1 MGTYR
6 KRFNEKAR
14 SGQIKKQNE
23 LKKIRNKQ
31 FTRHIDDSGDSEKNN
46 TNVEE
51 DLDTNK
57 SIIVPVTES
66 EKQSRKRKLHDQ
78 IFNEQKESKISRQKK
93 KRLEKYIDHQFAR
106 EEKKEVIKNLQ
117 KFKNLDQDMFISS
130 KKIGLGSKAIDEEM
144 EVAMLKNVTSESEN
158 DIDYSE
164 SASGSDE
171 GDDDDFEKKYGDFGN
186 SGNTFIDN
194 RTTSAVPTFG
204 FGFNNIKVNNS
215 NESAKKTSSEPKVK
229 YNWKQ
234 NVKNIEKEQQKLA
247 NENDFESS
255 EESSSGNESSNS
267 EEEEE
272 IKDSKATAKEFKEW
286 AKNKMKELDNDEEG
300 NTVQKEYYIPN
311 IKVDPVVHEEDLDD
325 GLRETYIP
333 VQENLQRKI
342 VQVTVNRTDLIK
354 KQRENL
360 PVFKEEHTIMEAIHH
375 NDIVIIC
382 GETGSG
388 KTTQLPQF
396 LYENGY
402 GSKDNED
409 FSGMIAITQ
418 PRRVAAVSM
427 ANRVGDEMGDHKD
440 AVAHQIRFDNTVDS
454 VKTKMKFMTD
464 GVLLREMM
472 QDFKLT
478 KYSAIIID
486 EAHERN
492 INTDILIGMLSRC
505 VRFRQQENLKNPEQT
520 KKLKLIIMSAT
531 LRVAD
536 FSENKNLFA
545 IPPPIINVESR
556 QFPVAVHFNK
566 KTPYDYQ
573 EETFKKACK
582 IHQKL
587 PKGGI
592 LIFLTGQQEILQ
604 MCKRLKKEFPF
615 PGEVNNK
622 SKRRRGRKPEVIK
635 VDANKEDI
643 EVEDIDLSIK
653 VVADDDDK
661 SEHKS
666 KYYEDDIKA
675 EELNDDASGSE
686 NLNDDDEEEE
696 EGFEESL
703 DEDQTPNDP
712 LYVLPLYSLLPT
724 KEQLKV
730 FEEPPNGARI
740 CIVATNVAET
750 SITIP
755 NIKYVVDCGRSKER
769 KYDQEKNV
777 QSFEIDWISKASSNQ
792 RSGRAGRTGPGHCYK
807 LYSSAIYES
816 AFEDFSKPEIL
827 RMPIENV
834 VLLMK
839 SMNIH
844 NIMNFPF
851 PTLPDKESLG
861 KAIKLLKYLGALE
874 NEKITP
880 LGKKMSLFP
889 LNPRFSKM
897 LLLSND
903 SKILPYVISIV
914 CGLTIGDPFI
924 DLNSILTSKKKVE
937 DEMANDDENYRIS
950 KEDEEEIKKESYKYN
965 KNTNKFTKLDPFS
978 DIFKLLSC
986 ICALD
991 YVKKE
996 QLDKFFADHYVR
1008 SKIMLEIMKLRKQ
1021 IVSIIKINSNDESLS
1036 NINNDSLKT
1045 EKPTELQIK
1054 LLKQII
1060 CSGFVD
1066 QVAIRGDVLY
1076 PDELQIGNNTSIS
1089 KIPYV
1094 PVLQSKENIE
1104 SITELFAYIHPGSI
1118 INACGQ
1124 LPPKFLIYNTLLKN
1138 QDGTR
1143 TRMFPLC
1150 DIKSLPLVNIANN
1163 TSLISYSKP
1172 ITNLS
1177 VKPKDISISERLCY
1191 VIPHFGDNDN
1201 DLRVSFD
1208 LNPVYVKQKRING
1221 EWKVVQFINSK

>member
-14 SGQIKKQNE
+14 SGQIKKQNA

-31 FTRHIDDSGDSEKNN
+31 FTRHLEEEVNEENKKNDSNDD
-46 TNVEE
+46 E
-51 DLDTNK
+51 DEDTNK
-57 SIIVPVTES
+57 EILVPVAED
-66 EKQSRKRKLHDQ
+66 EKLSRKRKLHDQ
-78 IFNEQKESKISRQKK
+78 IFKDQQETKISKQKR

-106 EEKKEVIKNLQ
+106 EEKKDVIKNLQ
-117 KFKNLDQDMFISS
+117 KFKDLDQDMFISS
-130 KKIGLGSKAIDEEM
+130 KKIGLGTKAIDEEM
-144 EVAMLKNVTSESEN
+144 EVAMLKNVISESE
-158 DIDYSE
+158 DSGSE
-164 SASGSDE
+164 SD
-171 GDDDDFEKKYGDFGN
+171 GDDDFDQKYGDFGG
-186 SGNTFIDN
+186 SSNTFIDN
-194 RTTSAVPTFG
+194 RTQSSTPAFSFG

-215 NESAKKTSSEPKVK
+215 VETKKSLSSEPKVK

-234 NVKNIEKEQQKLA
+234 NMKQMEKDQIKLN

-255 EESSSGNESSNS
+255 DEESQNEDKIEDNKFEYSQREADD
-267 EEEEE
+267 EEERE
-272 IKDSKATAKEFKEW
+272 SKSVAKEFKDW
-286 AKNKMKELDNDEEG
+286 ATNQMKVLN
-300 NTVQKEYYIPN
+300 NTEDGDAEKEYYIPN
-311 IKVDPVVHEEDLDD
+311 IKVDQVVHEEDFDD
-325 GLRETYIP
+325 GLKESLIP
-333 VQENLQRKI
+333 VQENLKRKI
-342 VQVTVNRTDLIK
+342 VQVAVSRTNEIK

-360 PVFKEEHTIMEAIHH
+360 PVYKEEHTIMEAIHH

-402 GSKDNED
+402 GASENED
-409 FSGMIAITQ
+409 FGGMIGITQ

-427 ANRVGDEMGDHKD
+427 ANRVGNEMGDHKA
-440 AVAHQIRFDNTVDS
+440 AVAHQIRFDNTVDDL
-454 VKTKMKFMTD
+454 KTKMKFMTD

-505 VRFRQQENLKNPEQT
+505 VRFREKENLKNPEKT
-520 KKLKLIIMSAT
+520 KRLKLIIMSAT

-536 FSENKNLFA
+536 FSENKNLFS

-556 QFPVAVHFNK
+556 QFPVSVHFNK
-566 KTPYDYQ
+566 KTAYDYQ
-573 EETFKKACK
+573 EEAFKKACK

-592 LIFLTGQQEILQ
+592 LMFLTGQQEILQ
-604 MCKRLKKEFPF
+604 MCKRLRKEFPF
-615 PGEVNNK
+615 PDQLDKK
-622 SKRRRGRKPEVIK
+622 SRRRGKKPTDIK
-635 VDANKEDI
+635 LDANHEDI

-653 VVADDDDK
+653 VVDEDEERK
-661 SEHKS
+661 KS

-675 EELNDDASGSE
+675 EEMNDEVSSVE
-686 NLNDDDEEEE
+686 SSDDDE

-730 FEEPPNGARI
+730 FEDPPKGARI

-755 NIKYVVDCGRSKER
+755 NMKYVIDCGRSKER
-769 KYDQEKNV
+769 KYDQEKNI
-777 QSFEIDWISKASSNQ
+777 QSFEIDWISKASANQ

-816 AFEDFSKPEIL
+816 SFEDFSKPEIL

-851 PTLPDKESLG
+851 PTLPDKESLS

-874 NEKITP
+874 EEKITP

-903 SKILPYVISIV
+903 VSILPYVISIV
-914 CGLTIGDPFI
+914 CGLTIGNPFI
-924 DLNSILTSKKKVE
+924 DLNSILTSKKKIE
-937 DEMANDDENYRIS
+937 DEMAGDDEDHRMS
-950 KEDEEEIKKESYKYN
+950 REVEDDIKKESYKYN
-965 KNTNKFTKLDPFS
+965 KNMSKFTKLDPFS

-986 ICALD
+986 VCALD
-991 YVKKE
+991 YIPKE
-996 QLDKFFADHYVR
+996 KLEKFFADHYVR
-1008 SKIMLEIMKLRKQ
+1008 SKLMLEIMKLRKQ
-1021 IVSIIKINSNDESLS
+1021 IVNIIKTNASDDLLKS
-1036 NINNDSLKT
+1036 INNENLKT
-1045 EKPTELQIK
+1045 EKPNDLQIK

-1066 QVAIRGDVLY
+1066 QVAIRGDFLY
-1076 PDELQIGNNTSIS
+1076 PEEIQIGNNTSIS
-1089 KIPYV
+1089 KIPYI
-1094 PVLQSKENIE
+1094 PVLQSKENVE
-1104 SITELFAYIHPGSI
+1104 SIADLFSFIHPESI
-1118 INACGQ
+1118 INTCGQ

-1138 QDGTR
+1138 SDGSR

-1150 DIKSLPLVNIANN
+1150 DIKSMPLVNIANS
-1163 TSLISYSKP
+1163 TSLIEYSKP

-1177 VKPKDISISERLCY
+1177 VKPKDISLSERLCY

-1221 EWKVVQFINSK
+1221 DWKVVQFINKK

>member
-14 SGQIKKQNE
+14 SGHIKKQNE

-31 FTRHIDDSGDSEKNN
+31 FTRHVDDG
-46 TNVEE
+46 VEE
-51 DLDTNK
+51 DKSEINDELNSNK
-57 SIIVPVTES
+57 EMIVPSTEE
-66 EKQSRKRKLHDQ
+66 EKTIRKRKLHDQ
-78 IFNEQKESKISRQKK
+78 IFGDQQESKISRQKR

-117 KFKNLDQDMFISS
+117 KFKDLDEDMFISS
-130 KKIGLGSKAIDEEM
+130 KKIGLGTRAIDEELRLGTAKKA
-144 EVAMLKNVTSESEN
+144 VSSESDNDDSSDRNNTDEFQGKFNFFAEN
-158 DIDYSE
+158 KS
-164 SASGSDE
+164 
-171 GDDDDFEKKYGDFGN
+171 
-186 SGNTFIDN
+186 TFIDN
-194 RTTSAVPTFG
+194 RASTAAATFG
-204 FGFNNIKVNNS
+204 FGFNNIQINS
-215 NESAKKTSSEPKVK
+215 NEPKKVSAEPKVK

-234 NVKNIEKEQQKLA
+234 NVKLMEKEEKKLQDTQ
-247 NENDFESS
+247 DFDT
-255 EESSSGNESSNS
+255 EEEDNSFKS
-267 EEEEE
+267 EEELTDDNEE
-272 IKDSKATAKEFKEW
+272 KDTKATAKEFKDW
-286 AKNKMKELDNDEEG
+286 AIKKMKELDNAEELTAEKG
-300 NTVQKEYYIPN
+300 YYIPN
-311 IKVDPVVHEEDLDD
+311 IKIEPTVHIEDMDD
-325 GLRETYIP
+325 GLQETVIP
-333 VQENLQRKI
+333 VQDSLKRSI
-342 VQVTVNRTDLIK
+342 VNISINRTEEIK

-388 KTTQLPQF
+388 KTTQVPQF

-402 GSKDNED
+402 GSIDNED
-409 FSGMIAITQ
+409 FKGMIGITQ
-418 PRRVAAVSM
+418 PRRVAALSM
-427 ANRVGDEMGDHKD
+427 ANRVGNEMGDHKD
-440 AVAHQIRFDNTVDS
+440 AVAHQIRFDNTVDNL
-454 VKTKMKFMTD
+454 KTKMKFMTD

-505 VRFRQQENLKNPEQT
+505 VRFRQQEHLKHPEET

-531 LRVAD
+531 LRVSD
-536 FSENKNLFA
+536 FSDNKTLFSVT
-545 IPPPIINVESR
+545 PPIINVQSR

-573 EETFKKACK
+573 EEAFKKACK

-604 MCKRLKKEFPF
+604 MCKRLRKEFPSAD
-615 PGEVNNK
+615 ELNRK
-622 SKRRRGRKPEVIK
+622 SRRGGKKTTSIK
-635 VDANKEDI
+635 LNGNNEDI

-653 VVADDDDK
+653 VSAEDE
-661 SEHKS
+661 SEKKG
-666 KYYEDDIKA
+666 KYYEDDLRDDKIDD
-675 EELNDDASGSE
+675 ELDLS
-686 NLNDDDEEEE
+686 DEEEE
-696 EGFEESL
+696 EGFEETL
-703 DEDQTPNDP
+703 DEDQTPHDP

-730 FEEPPNGARI
+730 FEKPPIGARI

-839 SMNIH
+839 AMNIH

-851 PTLPDKESLG
+851 PTLPDKSGLEKSLH
-861 KAIKLLKYLGALE
+861 LLSYLGALE
-874 NEKITP
+874 NDKITS
-880 LGKKMSLFP
+880 LGKKMSSFP

-903 SKILPYVISIV
+903 LNILPYIISIV
-914 CGLTIGDPFI
+914 CGLTIGNPFI
-924 DLNSILTSKKKVE
+924 DLNSILTSNAKVE
-937 DEMANDDENYRIS
+937 DEMAKGDENHHIS
-950 KEDEEEIKKESYKYN
+950 KEDEEKNKKESYKYN
-965 KNTNKFTKLDPFS
+965 KNMSKFTKLDPFS

-986 ICALD
+986 VCALD
-991 YVKKE
+991 YVPKE
-996 QLDKFFADHYVR
+996 KLEKFFVDHYVR
-1008 SKIMLEIMKLRKQ
+1008 SKLMIEIMKLRKQ
-1021 IVSIIKINSNDESLS
+1021 IVNIIRTNSNDDVLR
-1036 NINNDSLKT
+1036 NINSDFLKT
-1045 EKPTELQIK
+1045 EKPNEMQIK

-1066 QVAIRGDVLY
+1066 QVAIRGDFLY
-1076 PDELQIGNNTSIS
+1076 PEELKIGNNTSINR
-1089 KIPYV
+1089 IPYI
-1094 PVLQSKENIE
+1094 PVLQTKDNLE
-1104 SITELFAYIHPGSI
+1104 SINELFAYIHSESI
-1118 INACGQ
+1118 INTCGQ
-1124 LPPKFLIYNTLLKN
+1124 LPPKYLIYNTLLKN
-1138 QDGTR
+1138 KDGTK

-1150 DIKSLPLVNIANN
+1150 DIRSLPLVNIANN
-1163 TSLISYSKP
+1163 TSLISFSKP

-1177 VKPKDISISERLCY
+1177 IKPKDISISERLCY
-1191 VIPHFGDNDN
+1191 VIPHFGDNYN

-1208 LNPVYVKQKRING
+1208 LNPVYVKQKKING
-1221 EWKVVQFINSK
+1221 EWKVVSFINKK